1 LEGVC
6 SQTEFVIKQAWEEK
20 LKCIL
25 VFNKIDRLISE
36 VQLDATEAYYHLGKQ
51 LEKVNSILG
60 NLIQRDLVKKNIDG
74 EELDRLIEEKE
85 KECYFDPVKGNVV
98 FCSALDCWGFTL
110 PTFAQILS
118 KKLGFNKEAIV
129 KYLWGEYYFN
139 GKQKKVFTE
148 PPSENSKPMFVEFIL
163 DNLYKL
169 YKIVFVE
176 KDVEKITK
184 TAESFKANILKS
196 ELNMLE
202 KDPRPLMRVN
212 NFNIEFDK
220 TMVTNS
226 NNSIFSTDR

>member
-36 VQLDATEAYYHLGKQ
+36 VQLDPTEAYYHLGKL
-51 LEKVNSILG
+51 LEKVNSLIG
-60 NLIQRDLVKKNIDG
+60 TLIQRDLVKKG
-74 EELDRLIEEKE
+74 FEGAELDRLIEEKE
-85 KECYFDPVKGNVV
+85 QEFYFDPVKGNVI

-110 PTFAQILS
+110 PTFAEILS
-118 KKLGFNKEAIV
+118 KKLGFKKEVIV

-139 GKQKKVFTE
+139 GKQKKVFNE
-148 PPSENSKPMFVEFIL
+148 PLSENSKPRFVEFIL

-169 YKIVFVE
+169 YKLVYVE
-176 KDVEKITK
+176 KDVEKIIK
-184 TAESFKANILKS
+184 TAENLKANILRS

-202 KDPRPLMRVN
+202 KDPRPLMKVKL
-212 NFNIEFDK
+212 FLF
-220 TMVTNS
+220 
-226 NNSIFSTDR
+226 